1 MKRKTHRILAR
12 TIIVLAIL
20 VALAAIILA
29 VSSAHAEGNDGG
41 ITIVKPGSFVFVKL
55 LTDSDD
61 PAEVICIEFDVNG
74 KGAIISRFDQDRILA
89 IVEPGEQPDS
99 DLVFHY
105 YRNINNWINRQDF
118 SKLMAEID
126 EGQLTR
132 WDKAKAYTK
141 GGLDWVWDK
150 TLDLKDFIE
159 DEVVDPLAEYGEQK
173 GWGDKVR
180 DFFSIGK

>member
-12 TIIVLAIL
+12 TIIALAIL
-20 VALAAIILA
+20 ATVIAIIFA
-29 VSSAHAEGNDGG
+29 VASSAHAENDG
-41 ITIVKPGSFVFVKL
+41 IIIVKPGSFVFVKL

-150 TLDLKDFIE
+150 TLDLKSLLE
-159 DEVVDPLAEYGEQK
+159 EEVVDPLAEYGEQK